1 MTDEDRVAIE
11 QDIIQYLASFDGSYM
26 LEVLGDLSD
35 DHSVRELSKTL
46 EGLISTGVIRCS
58 KLHGADYVELASE
71 VKKPIKIFVSEIRL
85 EEEDEGDLVLN
96 HTDLFYIKSTSEARI
111 TEGALAQ
118 YVDFDNNEKTAWF
131 EFFGTDFTV
140 KPSDVEVI
148 RRAKVN

>member
-11 QDIIQYLASFDGSYM
+11 QDITDYLTNYVDSPILDVLADMSEVHSIREVAKV
-26 LEVLGDLSD
+26 LED
-35 DHSVRELSKTL
+35 
-46 EGLISTGVIRCS
+46 LISTGVIECFKLDGAEQIRLVS
-58 KLHGADYVELASE
+58 KPE
-71 VKKPIKIFVSEIRL
+71 KPTEIFVSEIRL